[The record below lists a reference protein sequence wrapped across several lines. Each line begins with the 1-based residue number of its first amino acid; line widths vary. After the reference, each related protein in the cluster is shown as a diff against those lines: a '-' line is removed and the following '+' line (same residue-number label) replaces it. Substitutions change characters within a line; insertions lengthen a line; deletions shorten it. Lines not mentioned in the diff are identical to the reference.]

1 VYKINTTEPAQTAA
15 AGISHSLKA
24 PYPCDMEATAKSTT
38 GIADL
43 PMLKIAKYVVYDILR
58 NRFVLAYLLFLLL
71 VSMSFFN
78 LESDPAKGMM
88 SLLNI
93 ILIVLPLVSIVFAT
107 IHLYNSYEFMELMLA
122 QPLRRSDIFLG
133 QYLGMAASLCI
144 AFGVGVGVP
153 VLLYEGTLGGATL
166 VACGLLLT
174 LAFVS
179 MAFLSAVLSRDK
191 ARGIGIALLLWFF
204 CTILYDGLVLMG
216 MFAFSDYPLEKV
228 IIGLAFLNPVDLA
241 RIAMLLQLDAAAL
254 MGYTGALFQHFF
266 GSFWGGGISLLAM
279 LAWIVL
285 PLWAAVRI
293 FRKKDI

>member
-1 VYKINTTEPAQTAA
+1 
-15 AGISHSLKA
+15 
-24 PYPCDMEATAKSTT
+24 MEAQQTT
-38 GIADL
+38 RPSDMMHL
-43 PMLKIAKYVVYDILR
+43 PMFKIAKYVVYDILR
-58 NRFVLAYLLFLLL
+58 NKFILGYLLFLVL

-107 IHLYNSYEFMELMLA
+107 IHLYNSYEFIELMLA

-153 VLLYEGTLGGATL
+153 VLLYEGTMRGATL
-166 VACGLLLT
+166 VGCGLLLT

-179 MAFLSAVLSRDK
+179 LAFLSVVLARDK
-191 ARGIGIALLLWFF
+191 ARGIGIALLLWFL

-241 RIAMLLQLDAAAL
+241 RIAMLLQLDSAAL
-254 MGYTGALFQHFF
+254 MGYTGALFQYFF
-266 GSFWGGGISLLAM
+266 GSAWGAGISILAM
-279 LAWIVL
+279 LAWIAV
-285 PLWAAVRI
+285 PLWVAVRI
-293 FRKKDI
+293 FRKKDV

>member
-1 VYKINTTEPAQTAA
+1 MKISTSIELPQSATLGAQT
-15 AGISHSLKA
+15 IHS
-24 PYPCDMEATAKSTT
+24 
-38 GIADL
+38 
-43 PMLKIAKYVVYDILR
+43 PMQMLNIAKYVVYDILR
-58 NRFVLAYLLFLLL
+58 NKFVLAYLLFLVA

-78 LESDPAKGMM
+78 LESDPTKGMM

-122 QPLRRSDIFLG
+122 QPLRRADIFLG

-153 VLLYEGTLGGATL
+153 VLLYDGSVRGL
-166 VACGLLLT
+166 VLVVCGLLLT

-179 MAFLSAVLSRDK
+179 MAFLATVLSRDK
-191 ARGIGIALLLWFF
+191 ARGIGVALLLWFF
-204 CTILYDGLVLMG
+204 CTILYDGIVLMS
-216 MFAFSDYPLEKV
+216 MFAFSDYPLEKAV
-228 IIGLAFLNPVDLA
+228 IGLAFLNPVDLA

-266 GSFWGGGISLLAM
+266 GSTLGAGLSFLAM
-279 LAWIVL
+279 LLWIAL
-285 PLWAAVRI
+285 PLWLAVRI

>member
-1 VYKINTTEPAQTAA
+1 
-15 AGISHSLKA
+15 
-24 PYPCDMEATAKSTT
+24 MATPSTT
-38 GIADL
+38 LEWPQTDTLRTENARSSMQ
-43 PMLKIAKYVVYDILR
+43 MLKIAKYVVYDILR
-58 NRFVLAYLLFLLL
+58 NRFVLAYLMFLLV

-78 LESDPAKGMM
+78 LESDPTKGMM

-93 ILIVLPLVSIVFAT
+93 ILLVLPLVSIVFAT
-107 IHLYNSYEFMELMLA
+107 IHLYNSYEFMELLLA

-133 QYLGMAASLCI
+133 EYLGMAASLCI
-144 AFGVGVGVP
+144 AFAAGVGLP
-153 VLLYEGTLGGATL
+153 VLVYDGSMRGLTL
-166 VACGLLLT
+166 VGCGLLLT

-179 MAFLSAVLSRDK
+179 MAFLATVLSRDK

-204 CTILYDGLVLMG
+204 CTILYDGIVLMA
-216 MFAFSDYPLEKV
+216 MFAFSDYPLEKA

-266 GSFWGGGISLLAM
+266 GSALGAGLSYAM
-279 LAWIVL
+279 MTVWAVW
-285 PLWAAVRI
+285 PLWLAVRI

>member
-1 VYKINTTEPAQTAA
+1 MKI
-15 AGISHSLKA
+15 
-24 PYPCDMEATAKSTT
+24 STT
-38 GIADL
+38 TIEL
-43 PMLKIAKYVVYDILR
+43 PQSATLGAQIIRSPMQMLNIAKYVVYDILR
-58 NRFVLAYLLFLLL
+58 NKFVLAYLLFLVA

-78 LESDPAKGMM
+78 LESDPTKGMM

-153 VLLYEGTLGGATL
+153 VLLYDGSVRGL
-166 VACGLLLT
+166 VLVVCGLLLT

-179 MAFLSAVLSRDK
+179 MAFLATVLSRDK
-191 ARGIGIALLLWFF
+191 ARGIGVALLLWFF
-204 CTILYDGLVLMG
+204 CTILYDGIVLMS
-216 MFAFSDYPLEKV
+216 MFAFSDYPLEKAV
-228 IIGLAFLNPVDLA
+228 IGLAFLNPVDLA

-266 GSFWGGGISLLAM
+266 GSTLGAGLSFLAM
-279 LAWIVL
+279 LLWIVL
-285 PLWAAVRI
+285 PLWLAVRI

>member
-1 VYKINTTEPAQTAA
+1 MKYTTAA
-15 AGISHSLKA
+15 ELPQTLTLPSKKLS
-24 PYPCDMEATAKSTT
+24 
-38 GIADL
+38 L
-43 PMLKIAKYVVYDILR
+43 PMQLFKIAKYVVYDILR
-58 NRFVLAYLLFLLL
+58 NKFVLAYLLFLLV

-78 LESDPAKGMM
+78 LESDPTKGMM

-122 QPLRRSDIFLG
+122 QPLGRSDIFLG
-133 QYLGMAASLCI
+133 QYLGLATSLCI

-153 VLLYEGTLGGATL
+153 VLLYDGTARGGVL
-166 VACGLLLT
+166 VLSGILLT

-179 MAFLSAVLSRDK
+179 LAFLSTVLSRDK

-204 CTILYDGLVLMG
+204 CTILYDGIVLMS

-228 IIGLAFLNPVDLA
+228 VIGLVFLNPVDLA

-266 GSFWGGGISLLAM
+266 GSALGSGLSVVAM
-279 LAWIVL
+279 LAWIVA
-285 PLWAAVRI
+285 PLWLAVRI
-293 FRKKDI
+293 FEKKDI

>member
-1 VYKINTTEPAQTAA
+1 MKLESVLKIPL
-15 AGISHSLKA
+15 S
-24 PYPCDMEATAKSTT
+24 ATLGAKNDRLSMQ
-38 GIADL
+38 
-43 PMLKIAKYVVYDILR
+43 MLKIAKYVVYDIMR
-58 NRFVLAYLLFLLL
+58 SRFVLAYMLFLLV

-78 LESDPAKGMM
+78 LENDPAKGMM

-107 IHLYNSYEFMELMLA
+107 IHLYNSYEFMELLLS
-122 QPLRRSDIFLG
+122 QPLRRSDIFMG

-153 VLLYEGTLGGATL
+153 VFLYEGTLRGATL
-166 VACGLLLT
+166 VVCGLLLT
-174 LAFVS
+174 LAFIS
-179 MAFLSAVLSRDK
+179 LAFLATVLSRDK

-204 CTILYDGLVLMG
+204 CSILYDGMVLMG

-228 IIGLAFLNPVDLA
+228 VMGLAFLNPVDLA

-266 GSFWGGGISLLAM
+266 GSTLGQGLSLATMALWIAGPLLLA
-279 LAWIVL
+279 L
-285 PLWAAVRI
+285 RI
-293 FRKKDI
+293 FRRKDI

>member
-1 VYKINTTEPAQTAA
+1 MESSPAVELAQSHTLHAENTRSPMQ
-15 AGISHSLKA
+15 
-24 PYPCDMEATAKSTT
+24 
-38 GIADL
+38 
-43 PMLKIAKYVVYDILR
+43 MLKIAKYVVYDILR
-58 NRFVLAYLLFLLL
+58 NRFVLAYTVFLMA

-107 IHLYNSYEFMELMLA
+107 IHLYNSYEFMELLLA
-122 QPLRRSDIFLG
+122 QPLRRSDIFMG
-133 QYLGMAASLCI
+133 EYLGMAVSLCI
-144 AFGVGVGVP
+144 AFGMGVGIP
-153 VLLYEGTLGGATL
+153 VLLYDGSVRGITLL
-166 VACGLLLT
+166 ACGLLLT

-179 MAFLSAVLSRDK
+179 MAFLANVLSRDK

-204 CTILYDGLVLMG
+204 CTILYDGIVLMA
-216 MFAFSDYPLEKV
+216 MFAFSDYPLEKAV
-228 IIGLAFLNPVDLA
+228 MGMAFLNPVDLA

-266 GSFWGGGISLLAM
+266 GSASGIGLSLLAM
-279 LAWIVL
+279 GVWIAL
-285 PLWAAVRI
+285 PLWVAVRI

>member
-1 VYKINTTEPAQTAA
+1 MKTTSTLEWPQSATFPA
-15 AGISHSLKA
+15 
-24 PYPCDMEATAKSTT
+24 ENVRV
-38 GIADL
+38 
-43 PMLKIAKYVVYDILR
+43 PMLLFKIAKYVVYDILR
-58 NRFVLAYLLFLLL
+58 NRFVLAYLLFLLV

-107 IHLYNSYEFMELMLA
+107 IHLYNSYEFIELMLA

-133 QYLGMAASLCI
+133 QYAGMAVSLCI
-144 AFGVGVGVP
+144 AFGVGVGLP
-153 VLLYEGTLGGATL
+153 VLLYDGSWRGATL
-166 VACGLLLT
+166 VVCGLLLT

-179 MAFLSAVLSRDK
+179 MAFLATVLARDK

-204 CTILYDGLVLMG
+204 CTILYDGIILMG
-216 MFAFSDYPLEKV
+216 MFAFSDYPLEKA

-266 GSFWGGGISLLAM
+266 GSALGTGLSFLAM
-279 LAWIVL
+279 LMWIFG
-285 PLWAAVRI
+285 PLWLAVRI
-293 FRKKDI
+293 FKKKDI

>member
-1 VYKINTTEPAQTAA
+1 MQ
-15 AGISHSLKA
+15 
-24 PYPCDMEATAKSTT
+24 
-38 GIADL
+38 
-43 PMLKIAKYVVYDILR
+43 MLNIAKYVVYDILR
-58 NRFVLAYLLFLLL
+58 NKFVLAYLLFLVA

-78 LESDPAKGMM
+78 LESDPTKGMM

-153 VLLYEGTLGGATL
+153 VLLYDGSVRGL
-166 VACGLLLT
+166 VLVVCGLLLT

-179 MAFLSAVLSRDK
+179 MAFLATVLSRDK
-191 ARGIGIALLLWFF
+191 ARGIGVALLLWFF
-204 CTILYDGLVLMG
+204 CTILYDGIVLMS
-216 MFAFSDYPLEKV
+216 MFAFSDYPLEKAV
-228 IIGLAFLNPVDLA
+228 IGLAFLNPVDLA

-266 GSFWGGGISLLAM
+266 GSTLGAGLSFLAM
-279 LAWIVL
+279 SLWIAV
-285 PLWAAVRI
+285 PLWLAVRI

>member
-1 VYKINTTEPAQTAA
+1 MKNAATTATIPPSLTLSAQK
-15 AGISHSLKA
+15 GLLSM
-24 PYPCDMEATAKSTT
+24 PV
-38 GIADL
+38 
-43 PMLKIAKYVVYDILR
+43 LKIAKYVVYDILR
-58 NRFVLAYLLFLLL
+58 NKFVLAYLLFLIV

-78 LESDPAKGMM
+78 LESDPVKGMM

-93 ILIVLPLVSIVFAT
+93 VLIVLPLVSIVFAT
-107 IHLYNSYEFMELMLA
+107 IHLYNSYEFMELLLA

-133 QYLGMAASLCI
+133 QYLGMAVSLCI

-153 VLLYEGTLGGATL
+153 VLLYEGTARGATL

-179 MAFLSAVLSRDK
+179 MAFLATVLSRDK

-204 CTILYDGLVLMG
+204 CTILYDGLVLMS
-216 MFAFSDYPLEKV
+216 MFAFSDYPLEKAV
-228 IIGLAFLNPVDLA
+228 IALAFFNPVDLA

-266 GSFWGGGISLLAM
+266 GSAFGAGLSVLAM
-279 LAWIVL
+279 LVWIVA
-285 PLWAAVRI
+285 PLWVALRV
-293 FRKKDI
+293 FSKKDI

>member
-1 VYKINTTEPAQTAA
+1 MKY
-15 AGISHSLKA
+15 ISVVEIPQALSPGLENA
-24 PYPCDMEATAKSTT
+24 RTPMQ
-38 GIADL
+38 
-43 PMLKIAKYVVYDILR
+43 MLKIAKYVVYDILR
-58 NRFVLAYLLFLLL
+58 NKFVLAYMLFLVA

-133 QYLGMAASLCI
+133 EYLGMAASLCI
-144 AFGVGVGVP
+144 AFGIGVGVP
-153 VLLYEGTLGGATL
+153 VLLYEGSVRGLTL
-166 VACGLLLT
+166 VVCGLLLT

-179 MAFLSAVLSRDK
+179 MAFLSTVLARDK
-191 ARGIGIALLLWFF
+191 ARGIGLALLLWFF
-204 CTILYDGLVLMG
+204 CTILYDGIVLMS

-228 IIGLAFLNPVDLA
+228 VMALTFLNPVDLA

-266 GSFWGGGISLLAM
+266 GSALGSGLSLLAM
-279 LAWIVL
+279 LLWIVA
-285 PLWAAVRI
+285 PLWLAVRI
-293 FRKKDI
+293 FQRKDI

>member
-1 VYKINTTEPAQTAA
+1 MKL
-15 AGISHSLKA
+15 SS
-24 PYPCDMEATAKSTT
+24 
-38 GIADL
+38 IADL
-43 PMLKIAKYVVYDILR
+43 SAPPLKRDMIQPPPMFKIAKYVVYDILR
-58 NRFVLAYLLFLLL
+58 NRFVLAYTLFLLI

-78 LESDPAKGMM
+78 LESDAVKGMM

-133 QYLGMAASLCI
+133 EYIGMAISLCI
-144 AFGVGVGVP
+144 AYTIGVGIP
-153 VLLYEGTLGGATL
+153 VLLYDGSARGGIL
-166 VACGLLLT
+166 VICGLMLT

-179 MAFLSAVLSRDK
+179 LAFLATVLARDK

-216 MFAFSDYPLEKV
+216 MFAFSDYPLEKAV
-228 IIGLAFLNPVDLA
+228 IGLAFLNPVDLA
-241 RIAMLLQLDAAAL
+241 RIAMLMQLDAAAL

-266 GSFWGGGISLLAM
+266 GSGMGAALSFAAM
-279 LAWIVL
+279 LLWIVL
-285 PLWAAVRI
+285 PLWLAVRV
-293 FRKKDI
+293 FNKKDI

>member
-1 VYKINTTEPAQTAA
+1 MKLESALKIPQTAN
-15 AGISHSLKA
+15 L
-24 PYPCDMEATAKSTT
+24 ATENTRMSMQ
-38 GIADL
+38 
-43 PMLKIAKYVVYDILR
+43 MLKIAKYVVYDILR
-58 NRFVLAYLLFLLL
+58 SRFVLAYMVFLMA

-78 LESDPAKGMM
+78 LESDPTKGMM

-122 QPLRRSDIFLG
+122 QPLRRSDIFMG

-153 VLLYEGTLGGATL
+153 VLLYDGSWRGATL

-174 LAFVS
+174 LAFIS
-179 MAFLSAVLSRDK
+179 MAFLATVLSRDK

-204 CTILYDGLVLMG
+204 CTILYDGIVLMS
-216 MFAFSDYPLEKV
+216 MFAFSDYPLEKA

-266 GSFWGGGISLLAM
+266 GSALGEGLSLAAMLVWIAVPLWLAM
-279 LAWIVL
+279 
-285 PLWAAVRI
+285 RI

>member
-1 VYKINTTEPAQTAA
+1 
-15 AGISHSLKA
+15 
-24 PYPCDMEATAKSTT
+24 
-38 GIADL
+38 
-43 PMLKIAKYVVYDILR
+43 
-58 NRFVLAYLLFLLL
+58 
-71 VSMSFFN
+71 
-78 LESDPAKGMM
+78 
-88 SLLNI
+88 
-93 ILIVLPLVSIVFAT
+93 
-107 IHLYNSYEFMELMLA
+107 MLA

-133 QYLGMAASLCI
+133 QYLGVAVSLCI
-144 AFGVGVGVP
+144 AFGVGVGIP
-153 VLLYEGTLGGATL
+153 VLLYEGTLRGAML
-166 VACGLLLT
+166 VGCGLLLT

-179 MAFLSAVLSRDK
+179 MAFLATVLSRDK

-228 IIGLAFLNPVDLA
+228 IIGMTFLNPVDLA

-266 GSFWGGGISLLAM
+266 GSVLGGGLAVLAM
-279 LAWIVL
+279 LAWVAG